1 MFKWS
6 VVPSESRFANA
17 KKKCQETNVLRFNVG
32 KSKVKLYLQFFLS
45 ISISTFISP
54 SIFIC
59 KFTSIF
65 ISVSISIYFS
75 LAKSIRPYL
84 SN

>member
-17 KKKCQETNVLRFNVG
+17 KKKSQETNVLRFNVG
-32 KSKVKLYLQFFLS
+32 KMKSNSICNFFLS
-45 ISISTFISP
+45 ISISTLISP